1 MKEYLSIANSKVM
14 AFACG
19 IVIIYVLGQSLFFMR
34 RAWKRGK
41 EIGMDTK
48 VMKSTVSGSALFSI
62 VPSIPILIILVML
75 MSVLGNYF
83 PWLRLSVIGS
93 SSYENVAA
101 NIAARSF
108 GLLSYTDEGYNAT
121 IFISTLWAM
130 SICILYEPL
139 LVMFGQKSLDKGM
152 GKLRKNKPVIYNLLI
167 DGIFIAMMGW
177 FLRAIHDLLD
187 GKTGAGLIPGRAG
200 YRRRCGAHIELACPK
215 DQQTFPDRDVIPW
228 RHADGNAR
236 SIYCQFVL
244 IRMSVNQNWREN
256 DEERS
261 SKRTGKLY
269 K

>member
-1 MKEYLSIANSKVM
+1 MKDYLSIANSPIM
-14 AFACG
+14 FIACG

-41 EIGMDTK
+41 EIGLDTK
-48 VMKSTVSGSALFSI
+48 VMKSTVSGSALFSV

-108 GLLSYTDEGYNAT
+108 GLLSYTDEGYNAS
-121 IFISTLWAM
+121 IFISTMWAM

-139 LVMFGQKSLDKGM
+139 LIMFGQKSLDKGM
-152 GKLRKNKPVIYNLLI
+152 NKLRVSKPILYNLLI

-177 FLRAIHDLLD
+177 FCAPYMTYWTEKPEQILSLAALITGGGAALLFNWLAQ
-187 GKTGAGLIPGRAG
+187 KTKKHILTEMSFPCGMLIGMLGAYITNLF
-200 YRRRCGAHIELACPK
+200 L
-215 DQQTFPDRDVIPW
+215 
-228 RHADGNAR
+228 
-236 SIYCQFVL
+236 
-244 IRMSVNQNWREN
+244 
-256 DEERS
+256 
-261 SKRTGKLY
+261 
-269 K
+269 

>member
-1 MKEYLSIANSKVM
+1 MFIV
-14 AFACG
+14 CG
-19 IVIIYVLGQSLFFMR
+19 IVIIYVLAQSLFFMH

-41 EIGMDTK
+41 DIGLDTK

-108 GLLSYTDEGYNAT
+108 GLLSYTDEGYNT
-121 IFISTLWAM
+121 SIFISTMWAM

-139 LVMFGQKSLDKGM
+139 LIMLGQKSLDKGM
-152 GKLRKNKPVIYNLLI
+152 ATLKVRKPILYSLLI

-177 FLRAIHDLLD
+177 FCAPYMTYWTEKPEQILSLAALITGGTAALILNWL
-187 GKTGAGLIPGRAG
+187 GEKTKKHILTEMSFPGGMLIGMLG
-200 YRRRCGAHIELACPK
+200 SYI
-215 DQQTFPDRDVIPW
+215 
-228 RHADGNAR
+228 
-236 SIYCQFVL
+236 
-244 IRMSVNQNWREN
+244 VN
-256 DEERS
+256 
-261 SKRTGKLY
+261 LFL
-269 K
+269 

>member
-177 FLRAIHDLLD
+177 FCAPYMTYWTEKPEQVLSLAALVTGGAAALILNWLAQ
-187 GKTGAGLIPGRAG
+187 KTNKHFLTEMSFPGGMLMGMLGAYI
-200 YRRRCGAHIELACPK
+200 
-215 DQQTFPDRDVIPW
+215 
-228 RHADGNAR
+228 
-236 SIYCQFVL
+236 
-244 IRMSVNQNWREN
+244 VN
-256 DEERS
+256 
-261 SKRTGKLY
+261 LFL
-269 K
+269 

>member
-1 MKEYLSIANSKVM
+1 MKDYLSIANSPVM
-14 AFACG
+14 FIVCG
-19 IVIIYVLGQSLFFMR
+19 IVIIYVLAQSLFFMH

-41 EIGMDTK
+41 DIGLDTK

-108 GLLSYTDEGYNAT
+108 GLLSYTDEGYNT
-121 IFISTLWAM
+121 SIFISTMWAM

-139 LVMFGQKSLDKGM
+139 LIMLGQKSLDKGM
-152 GKLRKNKPVIYNLLI
+152 ATLKVRKPILYSLLI

-177 FLRAIHDLLD
+177 FCAPYMTYWTEKPEQILSLAALITGGTAALILNWL
-187 GKTGAGLIPGRAG
+187 GEKTKKHILTEMSFPGGMLIGMLG
-200 YRRRCGAHIELACPK
+200 SYI
-215 DQQTFPDRDVIPW
+215 
-228 RHADGNAR
+228 
-236 SIYCQFVL
+236 
-244 IRMSVNQNWREN
+244 VN
-256 DEERS
+256 
-261 SKRTGKLY
+261 LFL
-269 K
+269 